1 MGIGAS
7 TAAGLENPFPIEPAM
22 EKDLMR
28 LSYVVSRL
36 LNKPDLYDLNN
47 LARPGACGDY
57 AVFLKEKLE
66 RRLMPFVADICGE
79 KLAVVYQNP
88 LKSFDTVEK
97 RKLVCQDLANTII
110 RLVSIV
116 VACLASIQF
125 ESPRARE
132 AAGVPAAAP
141 VTQRGGSDNVSRAAG
156 SDSDSEEEDDLTFSQ
171 WSQRGGGAETDI
183 VRWLQQNK
191 YVASN
196 YVPDPTSPRIQI
208 PLQDPGFIDKS
219 YMSVTTEPQF
229 LLQLNREAESDGVYK
244 GYITVTQG
252 GTPSLPLTGFLKAYF
267 MRPIPIIPT
276 TGASILPINIVD
288 GTGVTWMCGV
298 LYTHMFLSL
307 ATNNRAAHPFELL
320 TSIFRQA
327 QPDVTQTENILE
339 PRPALIQAENVFNTA
354 RSQRSPQAIL
364 QALAPTL
371 SRLAGYSPSLTPGY
385 GLGAVAGT
393 PGLGVGGLLLPRRP
407 TTAAAYGAAALRPGE
422 LTAAEYVIPPPAAKS
437 ILTTFRKHAGEIG
450 AANNPAQI
458 RATLLAGEVL
468 RDRTIQTRICQ
479 DPYWNAT
486 NLSSVYPWAA
496 LQFLCIDNYRA
507 LGETTVAAARPLEVV
522 PTPAGGAGIGQ
533 PAPAPSRPAAP
544 VSATARPK
552 LVPEWTRFL
561 SELRDLYRGEE
572 AGLPSL
578 SAPAGSSPS
587 AQMLED
593 IRFVNVAKA
602 RGCDKPG
609 RSPRA
614 RFQEIQNGVLRLQGL
629 YEEHAKEVWKIL
641 NSLIYLIED
650 PDSKAE
656 LVRLN
661 PKVFA
666 GGDST
671 RSFIDEK
678 AGEAR
683 KLLIE
688 YYLAIERTYTETIQ
702 RMRVLT

>member
-1 MGIGAS
+1 
-7 TAAGLENPFPIEPAM
+7 
-22 EKDLMR
+22 
-28 LSYVVSRL
+28 
-36 LNKPDLYDLNN
+36 
-47 LARPGACGDY
+47 
-57 AVFLKEKLE
+57 
-66 RRLMPFVADICGE
+66 
-79 KLAVVYQNP
+79 
-88 LKSFDTVEK
+88 
-97 RKLVCQDLANTII
+97 
-110 RLVSIV
+110 
-116 VACLASIQF
+116 
-125 ESPRARE
+125 
-132 AAGVPAAAP
+132 
-141 VTQRGGSDNVSRAAG
+141 
-156 SDSDSEEEDDLTFSQ
+156 
-171 WSQRGGGAETDI
+171 
-183 VRWLQQNK
+183 
-191 YVASN
+191 
-196 YVPDPTSPRIQI
+196 
-208 PLQDPGFIDKS
+208 
-219 YMSVTTEPQF
+219 
-229 LLQLNREAESDGVYK
+229 
-244 GYITVTQG
+244 
-252 GTPSLPLTGFLKAYF
+252 
-267 MRPIPIIPT
+267 
-276 TGASILPINIVD
+276 
-288 GTGVTWMCGV
+288 MCGV

-307 ATNNRAAHPFELL
+307 ATNNRASHPFELL
-320 TSIFRQA
+320 ASIFRQA
-327 QPDVTQTENILE
+327 QPDVTQTEDFIE

-371 SRLAGYSPSLTPGY
+371 SRLAGYSPSVTPGF
-385 GLGAVAGT
+385 GPGFGG

-407 TTAAAYGAAALRPGE
+407 TTAAAYGATALRPGE

-533 PAPAPSRPAAP
+533 PAPVPVRPVAPTP
-544 VSATARPK
+544 VGTTTRPK

-561 SELRDLYRGEE
+561 SELRELYRGEE

-578 SAPAGSSPS
+578 SASASTP

-602 RGCDKPG
+602 RGCDKSG

-641 NSLIYLIED
+641 NSMIYLIED
-650 PDSKAE
+650 PDSKTE

-678 AGEAR
+678 AEEAR

-702 RMRVLT
+702 RMRVLS